1 VSLPRS
7 NAAGKPSDMTED
19 AEFGGTMGMLE
30 DPGKLIVKP

>member
-1 VSLPRS
+1 MPVWDPK
-7 NAAGKPSDMTED
+7 A